1 MTTSSPTVEHEKRR
15 DAHAKDVEALE
26 GRATRLGLA
35 RLVLFLA
42 FVILG
47 GSAWSRHDA
56 LLGAGAGAALVAFVV
71 LVVWHSRVLGRRDE
85 AEARRAVHERHLLR
99 LAGRSSE
106 LPPAGHAA
114 PEHAYAVDIDLVG
127 PTSLQQR
134 IDVTHTARGEAILSD
149 WLGAPASPEVIR
161 ERQAAVA
168 ELAPMADLRESLEAL
183 AGPADVRLDAAPFL
197 EFTKRSRLVSAPL
210 VALIHVM
217 PLTVL
222 GLFVAAKM
230 GVLPDRAWASVL
242 AVQTIVAF
250 AFKKQC
256 TDAFQLVAARR
267 GYAEAFQRLL
277 VTVEQARFDSAALKR
292 LQERVRV
299 EGRLPSQYM
308 ARLDRWAGLA
318 EFYTQFP
325 IHFVVDLMTL
335 WDLHVL
341 HRLERWNADV
351 GKGLEDAF
359 EALGELEAL
368 CSFAAVLADDP
379 NASLPE
385 LHEDAV
391 RFEAEEL
398 AHPLLPAERRVANDV
413 TLPGR
418 ESAALVITGSNM
430 AGKSTLLRA
439 VGANLALA
447 LAGGPVI
454 AKRFVFSPV
463 RIRASMRVDDSL
475 QRGASY
481 FHAELTK
488 LRTVVADAEA
498 QPPIFFLLDEMLRGT
513 NARARHLGAR
523 AILEHLLARGA
534 VGLAATHDVAL
545 ASLEEETD
553 GRVRN
558 VHFTDVLLDGE
569 MVFDYRLRDG
579 VVRTSNALR
588 LLQLAGID
596 LREVDDRVTDG

>member
-1 MTTSSPTVEHEKRR
+1 V
-15 DAHAKDVEALE
+15 HARTVEALE
-26 GRATRLGLA
+26 SRAGRVGLGRLL
-35 RLVLFLA
+35 LFLA
-42 FVILG
+42 LVILG
-47 GSAWSRHDA
+47 ASAWSRHDPM
-56 LLGAGAGAALVAFVV
+56 LGAGAGAALLGFVV
-71 LVVWHSRVLGRRDE
+71 LVILHARVLTRRDE
-85 AEARRAVHERHLLR
+85 AEARRAVHDRHLLR
-99 LAGRSSE
+99 LQGRASE
-106 LPPAGHAA
+106 LPPAGTATPDH
-114 PEHAYAVDIDLVG
+114 PYAVDVDLVG
-127 PTSLQQR
+127 ASSLQQR
-134 IDVTHTARGEAILSD
+134 LDVTHTVRGTAILSA
-149 WLGAPASPEVIR
+149 WLGAPSDPTTIR

-168 ELAPMADLRESLEAL
+168 ELAPMREWRESLEAL
-183 AGPADVRLDAAPFL
+183 AGPPDQRLDAAPFL
-197 EFTKRSRLVSAPL
+197 EFTRRKPL
-210 VALIHVM
+210 VTTPIVVLMHVF
-217 PLTVL
+217 PLSVL
-222 GLFVAAKM
+222 GLFVAAKL
-230 GVLPDRAWASVL
+230 GALPDSVWSSVL
-242 AVQTIVAF
+242 GLQTIVAF
-250 AFKKQC
+250 GFKKQC

-277 VTVEQARFDSAALKR
+277 VLVEQGRFESPLLRR

-299 EGRLPSQYM
+299 EGRAPSQYM

-325 IHFVVDLMTL
+325 VHFVVDLLTL

-341 HRLERWNADV
+341 WRLERWNADV

-359 EALGELEAL
+359 EALGEVEAL
-368 CSFAAVLADDP
+368 ASFAALLADDP
-379 NASLPE
+379 NARLPE
-385 LHEDAV
+385 LHDAPV
-391 RFEAEEL
+391 TFEADGL
-398 AHPLLPAERRVANDV
+398 AHPLLSTDRRVANDV
-413 TLPGR
+413 KLPGAER
-418 ESAALVITGSNM
+418 AALVVTGSNM

-439 VGANLALA
+439 VGLNLSLA

-454 AKRFVFSPV
+454 ASRFVFSPV
-463 RIRASMRVDDSL
+463 RLRASMRVDDSL

-488 LRTVVADAEA
+488 LRTVVAEADA

-545 ASLEEETD
+545 ASLEDETD

-596 LREVDDRVTDG
+596 LKDVDDRVTDG